1 MNPDLT
7 NIKNKLVKLIN
18 LSENS
23 AASQGEIDNA
33 LNAAAQIMARHN
45 LTREDIDLTNQD
57 PAKNVRMSR
66 AMVQCLNRNST
77 TWEAML
83 ARFCTEF
90 VSSIGYYKSQGYH
103 GLNKANK
110 ICCYFFYGSKDEV
123 EIAVELFRELQ
134 SAISIMAVT
143 RYDNFYSKQGGAY
156 CEGFVSGLEQSNH
169 LEKLKLRGDSQTNAL
184 MIRSNETSLLII
196 DKAKDWLADC
206 HRVKLKTGQG
216 TRGASDRTGD
226 ARTQGK
232 LDGSNY
238 SVTKKTI
245 SKKLN

>member
-1 MNPDLT
+1 MNNDLT
-7 NIKNKLVKLIN
+7 NIKNKLIKLIN

-45 LTREDIDLTNQD
+45 LTREDIDLTSNE
-57 PAKNVRMSR
+57 PTKNVRMSR
-66 AMVQCLNRNST
+66 GMVQCLNRNST

-90 VSSIGYYKSQGYH
+90 VSSISYYKSQGYY
-103 GLNKANK
+103 GLNKSNK
-110 ICCYFFYGSKDEV
+110 ICCYFFYGSQNEV
-123 EIAVELFRELQ
+123 EIAVELFKELQ

-143 RYDNFYSKQGGAY
+143 RFDNFYSKQGGAY

-196 DKAKDWLADC
+196 DKAKDWLSDT
-206 HRVKLKTGQG
+206 HKIKLRTGQG
-216 TRGASDRTGD
+216 TRGSSDRTGE
-226 ARTQGK
+226 ARSLGRK
-232 LDGSNY
+232 DGSNY
-238 SVTKKTI
+238 SVTKKAI
-245 SKKLN
+245 HKKLN